1 MGDDSVQIPGRDDQI
16 PALLGLHQG
25 GNARRKDR
33 HTQPGGIQMPGV
45 VGLGRTLQFSD
56 TGLHPAQPL
65 RLSRAKAVHT
75 KQGGGAQLPHQC
87 PGQLL

>member
-25 GNARRKDR
+25 GDARRKDR

-45 VGLGRTLQFSD
+45 VGLGRVEPGVLKLERS
-56 TGLHPAQPL
+56 AQPL

-75 KQGGGAQLPHQC
+75 EQGGGPQLLYQR